1 MESIWFK
8 PEFSNEIIQNPDIL
22 DQTQNVIT
30 DIISGRIEI
39 TTLVENMAG
48 VLTSKEVDNREK
60 GMRFFTKIL
69 MELPQDYLSDIQIK
83 FISKFYVD
91 RLKDNH
97 KIIPTVL
104 EGYLAVIDM
113 KNYNMQNCGEFFTTL
128 FREVP
133 CQSQVRQDRYHIYLT
148 VQKLLERDVNYIKTL
163 GPDFVYGV
171 ISSIEGERDPR
182 NLLFLFNFIPIFL
195 KHVPLGHLT
204 EEMFDVISCYY
215 PIDFHP
221 SPNDPAAVTR
231 QDLASA
237 LIPCL
242 CAVPEFA
249 EHCLVLLVEKLDS
262 SLRVAKIDSLKLLAE
277 SCKTFTTESYKP
289 FLKTLWSSIHREI
302 THKTD
307 NELKMA
313 AHEALSALVSKLATT
328 VNTDQEFENFV
339 KGIIISIQT
348 ALAGSTTAS
357 QFSQSSKILL
367 TTANA
372 SKESCYLVVKC
383 MVPAISAYYEFKTS
397 SKLQIASIEFL
408 GDLYDLA
415 KHWNVLQDLNEN
427 IDVIVQLC
435 LLAVSQTTSNY
446 QIAGFR
452 TIIKMADVI
461 KSNLILPFV
470 EVLTYNV
477 QHSQDSELLKISVEA
492 IHAIATHNPEMIMNL
507 VVKGKCDLNNLT
519 EDKINLQKRLN
530 LLSNLASID
539 DFTKLIIEEML
550 KIITENEE
558 SAPKVIEAL
567 NEAISDTT
575 LYTEEKI
582 TEIESD
588 HGLIDSVINWLLREI
603 KLGTCEESYNHGFTL
618 IANTISSLPS
628 DKQHQILLKY
638 TKELI
643 DLCKTNDLNFLVI
656 ESLYLSIHENLY
668 DFVIKDIM
676 SLSLRLSLNSDND
689 TVRLKACVLVAHFLN
704 KVEHG
709 QKFDFLYELLKDY
722 LSSCRRD
729 DLSLCPRLIQLY
741 AWITKALVMRSSG
754 QFLFWLEKIL
764 VSITNEDY
772 AKEGAEA
779 IRLIVTDFQEYLSRR
794 QHCRITPFYKQRMFQ
809 SFSNLTGKLDLLN
822 SEVKEYYL
830 LSWAYI
836 LEKTPKSVLNN
847 HPNRVSCLVID
858 GLEYDNK
865 ELLQVMLD
873 VLCHYVQAKHVTV
886 ADSLQTIL
894 PRLIK
899 LSTYVKSMDVRIKS
913 LQCLFEIAKVYPTS
927 VLLPYKQDVLLDIA
941 PSLDDKK
948 RLVRNMAVQ
957 ARTRW
962 FLVGAPGENK
972 EN

>member
-8 PEFSNEIIQNPDIL
+8 PEFSNEIIQNPNIL

-48 VLTSKEVDNREK
+48 VLTNKDVDKRDK
-60 GMRFFTKIL
+60 GMRFFTKML
-69 MELPQDYLSDIQIK
+69 KELPQDYLSDIQIK
-83 FISKFYVD
+83 FISKFYED

-133 CQSQVRQDRYHIYLT
+133 CQSQVRQDRHHIYLI
-148 VQKLLERDVNYIKTL
+148 VQKLLDKDVNYIKSL

-182 NLLFLFNFIPIFL
+182 NLLFLFNFIPTFL
-195 KHVPLGHLT
+195 NRVPLGHLT

-231 QDLASA
+231 QDLAAA
-237 LIPCL
+237 LIPCM

-262 SLRVAKIDSLKLLAE
+262 TLRVAKIDSLKLLAE
-277 SCKTFTTESYKP
+277 SCKTFKPESYKP

-307 NELKMA
+307 SDLKMA
-313 AHEALSALVSKLATT
+313 AHEALSGLVSRLATT

-339 KGIIISIQT
+339 KAIIISIQT
-348 ALAGSTTAS
+348 ALASSSTVS

-372 SKESCYLVVKC
+372 SMESCFLVTKC
-383 MVPAISAYYEFKTS
+383 MVPAIAAYYEFKTS

-408 GDLYDLA
+408 GDLYDIA
-415 KHWNVLQDLNEN
+415 KHWNMLKELDEK
-427 IDVIVQLC
+427 IDEILQLC
-435 LLAVSQTTSNY
+435 LLAVSQTSSDY

-452 TIIKMADVI
+452 TMIKMADVL

-492 IHAIATHNPEMIMNL
+492 IHAIARYNPEIIMNL
-507 VVKGKCDLNNLT
+507 VVKGKCELDNLM
-519 EDKINLQKRLN
+519 EDKTNFQKRLN

-539 DFTKLIIEEML
+539 VFTTLIVEEML
-550 KIITENEE
+550 KIITDDRD
-558 SAPKVIEAL
+558 SAPKVVEAL
-567 NEAISDTT
+567 NESMSDTT
-575 LYTEEKI
+575 LYTDEKI

-588 HGLIDSVINWLLREI
+588 HGLTDSVINWLLREI
-603 KLGTCEESYNHGFTL
+603 KLGTCEETYNHGFML
-618 IANTISSLPS
+618 ISNTISSLPE
-628 DKQHQILLKY
+628 DKQQIIISKY
-638 TKELI
+638 TNELL
-643 DLCKTNDLNFLVI
+643 DECKTNDMNFLII
-656 ESLYLSIHENLY
+656 ESLYLSIHENYY
-668 DFVIKDIM
+668 DVVIKDIM
-676 SLSLRLSLNSDND
+676 TLALRLSLNSEID
-689 TVRLKACVLVAHFLN
+689 TVRMKACVLVGHFLN
-704 KVEHG
+704 KADHG
-709 QKFDFLYELLKDY
+709 QKFDLLYELLKDY

-764 VSITNEDY
+764 VSITSEDY

-779 IRLIVTDFQEYLSRR
+779 IRLIVSDFQEYLSRR
-794 QHCRITPFYKQRMFQ
+794 QHCRITPFYKQRIFQ
-809 SFSNLTGKLDLLN
+809 SFSNLTAKLDLLN

-836 LEKTPKSVLNN
+836 LAKTPKSVLNN

-865 ELLQVMLD
+865 DLLVVMLD
-873 VLCHYVQAKHVTV
+873 VLCHFVQAKHGVV

-913 LQCLFEIAKVYPTS
+913 LQNLFEIAKGYPTS
-927 VLLPYKQDVLLDIA
+927 VLLPYKQDVLLEIA

-972 EN
+972 DN